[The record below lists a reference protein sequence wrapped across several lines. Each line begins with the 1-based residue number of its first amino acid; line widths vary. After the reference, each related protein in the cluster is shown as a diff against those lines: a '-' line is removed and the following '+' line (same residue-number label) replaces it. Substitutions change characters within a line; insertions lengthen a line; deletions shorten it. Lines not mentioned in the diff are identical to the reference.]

1 MKYVLLS
8 IIMLFT
14 FNLNVL
20 AIKNTP
26 KSFIEKYDSLA
37 NVLSK
42 EYKIPTS
49 VILGISMH
57 ESGNGNS
64 SLSVK
69 KHNYFGVKKGNHYRS
84 YNTDEESFRDFCRI
98 ISRKKYY
105 NYLIKNNI
113 VDYKKWI
120 YKIQSGGY
128 STTSVWPNRVIKII
142 NYYDLNKLDK

>member
-20 AIKNTP
+20 AKNTP
-26 KSFIEKYDSLA
+26 KSFIEKYDSIA
-37 NVLSK
+37 NVLSE
-42 EYKIPTS
+42 EYKIPSS

-57 ESGNGNS
+57 ESGYGNS
-64 SLSVK
+64 SLSVR
-69 KHNYFGVKKGNHYRS
+69 KHNLFGVKKGNYYRA
-84 YNTDEESFRDFCRI
+84 YQNDEESFRHFCQV

-105 NYLIKNNI
+105 NSLVANNI
-113 VDYKKWI
+113 KDYKKWI

-128 STTSVWPNRVIKII
+128 SETPTWPNRVIKTIEV
-142 NYYDLNKLDK
+142 YKLNKLDK